1 MHQLLVAKLAVVA
14 SMALHCRHHHY
25 HCPLR
30 VAGFCIEAS
39 PTTMCSSRQERP
51 ALGPLIVAM
60 CSATPGPACCRGDG
74 GPDGEGGAVETVQTS
89 VNEPLVRFHLYSF
102 SPLLK

>member
-1 MHQLLVAKLAVVA
+1 
-14 SMALHCRHHHY
+14 
-25 HCPLR
+25 
-30 VAGFCIEAS
+30 
-39 PTTMCSSRQERP
+39 MCSSRQERP

-89 VNEPLVRFHLYSF
+89 VNEPLVRFLIF
-102 SPLLK
+102 LF